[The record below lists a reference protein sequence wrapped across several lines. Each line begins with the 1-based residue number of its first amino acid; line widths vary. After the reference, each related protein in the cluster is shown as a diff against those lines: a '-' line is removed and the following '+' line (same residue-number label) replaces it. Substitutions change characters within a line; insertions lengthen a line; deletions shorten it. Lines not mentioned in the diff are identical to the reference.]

1 MFWKCV
7 YVFTNGLCSAICIC
21 YCWNTFFF
29 REKIVCHG
37 FLDKRNMQ
45 RAASWFIIE
54 SLKIKALIRRL
65 TWCEQKA
72 FKEKVGTLT
81 GRLQEKYWDERVKT
95 VHCLFRQALVGWN
108 FKKMEEVCSIKSH
121 HSNANQNGKWET
133 PTVQRNLVSFVVKVK
148 VRGKV
153 YMRIH
158 TLLISQFLASIMLPP
173 QHYGHLSFNPH
184 LI

>member
-1 MFWKCV
+1 MFCNLHMLLLKYILFSWKNCMPW
-7 YVFTNGLCSAICIC
+7 I
-21 YCWNTFFF
+21 
-29 REKIVCHG
+29 
-37 FLDKRNMQ
+37 LDKRNMQ

-81 GRLQEKYWDERVKT
+81 GGLQEKYWDERVKT
-95 VHCLFRQALVGWN
+95 VHCLFRQALLGRN

-133 PTVQRNLVSFVVKVK
+133 PTVQRNLVSFVIKVK
-148 VRGKV
+148 AQKGRSTCTFIHYSFLNFWHLLCFLLNIMVTSV
-153 YMRIH
+153 SIRI
-158 TLLISQFLASIMLPP
+158 
-173 QHYGHLSFNPH
+173 
-184 LI
+184 